1 MSVFW
6 AVAALFRKGR
16 RRRVVATAFALLLC
30 CSAHAEQ
37 RKSPVEL
44 GARVKSVDRCRS
56 QLENVYQTALDT
68 HAYGLAGETKYLDP
82 EMIEWGLSFDESG
95 VVGRWVN
102 GSLRANEALFDTVW
116 GGVYAHSKGGDW
128 KQPCYTKLLARQSAM
143 IALYAAAYRSSGIA
157 EYRALAEKTADYV
170 ERFLKGPTGS
180 YCTSQGAC
188 GSDAGV
194 ERKYY
199 QRGDVERRKRGV
211 PALDTRVYIGENA
224 DFVRA
229 VSELYAVSNDERF
242 KEMALGGARML
253 VAAEKGDSSASVGSR
268 VRYSRERIA
277 VGAAFLSLYSAT
289 GDKEWLSRA
298 RAALDGV
305 VRKSSAGDGLGFSE
319 DDRIEISASLARLSN
334 MMYHYVRHT
343 GYRDAARRALESAVP
358 DRCEDI
364 GARDAARLL
373 LAERELGEPPPYVAL
388 IGDPEQSSARE
399 LWGVMLSRS
408 PSYVLREQ
416 FSSASEAGVASDVRY
431 PKLPK
436 PAAFVCA
443 EKRCSLPIFD
453 PTELRERIA
462 EMTTGTRDASHA
474 GS

>member
-1 MSVFW
+1 
-6 AVAALFRKGR
+6 
-16 RRRVVATAFALLLC
+16 
-30 CSAHAEQ
+30 
-37 RKSPVEL
+37 
-44 GARVKSVDRCRS
+44 
-56 QLENVYQTALDT
+56 
-68 HAYGLAGETKYLDP
+68 
-82 EMIEWGLSFDESG
+82 
-95 VVGRWVN
+95 
-102 GSLRANEALFDTVW
+102 
-116 GGVYAHSKGGDW
+116 
-128 KQPCYTKLLARQSAM
+128 
-143 IALYAAAYRSSGIA
+143 
-157 EYRALAEKTADYV
+157 
-170 ERFLKGPTGS
+170 
-180 YCTSQGAC
+180 
-188 GSDAGV
+188 
-194 ERKYY
+194 
-199 QRGDVERRKRGV
+199 
-211 PALDTRVYIGENA
+211 
-224 DFVRA
+224 
-229 VSELYAVSNDERF
+229 
-242 KEMALGGARML
+242 
-253 VAAEKGDSSASVGSR
+253 
-268 VRYSRERIA
+268 
-277 VGAAFLSLYSAT
+277 LYSAT